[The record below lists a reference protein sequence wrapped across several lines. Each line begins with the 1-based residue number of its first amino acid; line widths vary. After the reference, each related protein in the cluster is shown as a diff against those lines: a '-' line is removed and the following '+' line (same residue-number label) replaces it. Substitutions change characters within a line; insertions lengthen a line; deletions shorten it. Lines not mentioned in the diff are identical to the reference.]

1 MKLNYSLER
10 RIKIGNLNRG
20 RNLYLETI
28 EKIRSKAIVRYR
40 SKIVLSK
47 QSVWQPYEK
56 KI

>member
-1 MKLNYSLER
+1 MKLNYGLER

-28 EKIRSKAIVRYR
+28 EKIRSKAIVRDR

-47 QSVWQPYEK
+47 QSVLNK